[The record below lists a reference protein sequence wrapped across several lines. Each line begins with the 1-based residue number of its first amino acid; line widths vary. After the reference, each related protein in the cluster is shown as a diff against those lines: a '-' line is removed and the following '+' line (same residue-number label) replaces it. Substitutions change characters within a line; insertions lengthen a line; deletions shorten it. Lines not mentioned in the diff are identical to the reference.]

1 MSGDRSLL
9 QLSVGVVLRFDGLD
23 WTVEEI
29 QAQRGRV
36 VLRADSGERQVRTI
50 KWLMHHPECRIIAT
64 GSDAGSAA
72 AEADSV
78 GRQPPTWRDLTPEQQ
93 DLVRLRVGHLLEVET
108 GFRCG
113 DPRRAAPDEPRAA
126 YDPRSTTSGQRRRAK
141 VAELKALGAQEAALL
156 GLHRVSER
164 TLKRMAAGRPAAGLA
179 GCVDGRWLRAGGG
192 HPSII
197 EPAWEAMFAVRAES
211 LHRSRM
217 SMRAKQ
223 RLIHQYVL
231 EKYGPDVA
239 VPGYDTLRAVWAEWF
254 GPGGAP
260 ALCPLRE
267 HCGLLGWLRRGSSL
281 VITPTIGHP
290 AEAQPPLSGRAFP
303 NRMRQ

>member
-1 MSGDRSLL
+1 M
-9 QLSVGVVLRFDGLD
+9 
-23 WTVEEI
+23 
-29 QAQRGRV
+29 
-36 VLRADSGERQVRTI
+36 
-50 KWLMHHPECRIIAT
+50 
-64 GSDAGSAA
+64 
-72 AEADSV
+72 

-93 DLVRLRVGHLLEVET
+93 DLVRLRVGHLCEVET

-211 LHRSRM
+211 PHRSRM